1 MTKRLLA
8 IAAPVKKQLV
18 VSTLASIV
26 GNLSQMSIMAFGAL
40 LLLSA
45 AGYDTYF
52 SPAFSIWAALP
63 KRRQS
68 PWKNPK
74 RPPKKGREWI

>member
-1 MTKRLLA
+1 MSDKFRYSIPVMTKRLLA

-45 AGYDTYF
+45 PAMGKAGGKYV
-52 SPAFSIWAALP
+52 A
-63 KRRQS
+63 
-68 PWKNPK
+68 
-74 RPPKKGREWI
+74 

>member
-52 SPAFSIWAALP
+52 SPAFSFGFLFLFHHAFFMKTDKSHCLYDF
-63 KRRQS
+63 
-68 PWKNPK
+68 
-74 RPPKKGREWI
+74 